1 VKNIA
6 QTNNGISIMC
16 TPILRMFKVVTIKL
30 IAPNNDEILVR
41 CNANIAKST
50 DGPECAL
57 IDDSGGYTVHPVPAP
72 DSIKIE
78 PIIHTNAGGKHQKL
92 ILFNLANAISTA
104 PIIIGKKKF
113 PLEMDV
119 KVTFKPLKEPYVQV
133 TLHTA
138 HPSIIRTNLIN
149 YFLITLF
156 RSYGFYSHDAS
167 LYDIMSVL
175 KLDCLIC
182 SVHHLW
188 Q

>member
-1 VKNIA
+1 VLKLRSINNNVTPAVNTGNDNNNNIAVKNIA

-119 KVTFKPLKEPYVQV
+119 KVTFKTPQRTVR
-133 TLHTA
+133 A
-138 HPSIIRTNLIN
+138 SHPA
-149 YFLITLF
+149 
-156 RSYGFYSHDAS
+156 YGSPEYH
-167 LYDIMSVL
+167 
-175 KLDCLIC
+175 KN
-182 SVHHLW
+182 
-188 Q
+188 